1 MPAFPLNSIVWH
13 HERSQFRRNFCDVSI
28 FYYPK
33 SWYFEC
39 NPWFQKLPQHLQE
52 FQRPYVTNPANQR
65 VLAAQPTRLRESRA
79 KFLRAGGFVRTR
91 WYIGLNSKSAWFCRV
106 TSEFWPLITATSKQN
121 PCADIQD
128 STRLCWSFSIKQTPT
143 FALYS
148 PLNVHLVFLFI
159 GVVCVFC
166 FAVFLLAPFKQ
177 RCKRCTFNNTAF
189 ALQEL
194 TK

>member
-1 MPAFPLNSIVWH
+1 MKYHLHFAIILALNCSMYFFVDQISVCFVFASYVLVTPPLTNAAEVTGKIIQEVTTAFVINRV
-13 HERSQFRRNFCDVSI
+13 D
-28 FYYPK
+28 
-33 SWYFEC
+33 
-39 NPWFQKLPQHLQE
+39 
-52 FQRPYVTNPANQR
+52 PYIWV
-65 VLAAQPTRLRESRA
+65 
-79 KFLRAGGFVRTR
+79 
-91 WYIGLNSKSAWFCRV
+91 NSKSTWFGQV
-106 TSEFWPLITATSKQN
+106 TSEFWPLITATGKQN

-128 STRLCWSFSIKQTPT
+128 STRLCWCFSIKQTPT
-143 FALYS
+143 LVLYS

-177 RCKRCTFNNTAF
+177 RCKHCTFNNTAF

>member
-1 MPAFPLNSIVWH
+1 MKYHLHFAIILALNCSMYFLLTRFQFVLYLLNMCWLPPPHTNAAEVTGKIIQEVTTAFVINRVH
-13 HERSQFRRNFCDVSI
+13 
-28 FYYPK
+28 
-33 SWYFEC
+33 
-39 NPWFQKLPQHLQE
+39 
-52 FQRPYVTNPANQR
+52 PYI
-65 VLAAQPTRLRESRA
+65 
-79 KFLRAGGFVRTR
+79 
-91 WYIGLNSKSAWFCRV
+91 WLNSKSAWFGQV

-128 STRLCWSFSIKQTPT
+128 STWLCWSFSIKQTPT